1 MSIED
6 MRKCLRL
13 YGIKSDNMSNELIEA
28 KLTEQIEQS
37 PRNFI
42 MKWVENPNKEMN
54 FVIEEAISK
63 NIIRKNRS
71 NYYFGTDLIG
81 NGLEDVIAYLKDKK
95 NNDIYMAILN
105 EIKSK

>member
-1 MSIED
+1 
-6 MRKCLRL
+6 
-13 YGIKSDNMSNELIEA
+13 
-28 KLTEQIEQS
+28 
-37 PRNFI
+37 
-42 MKWVENPNKEMN
+42 MN